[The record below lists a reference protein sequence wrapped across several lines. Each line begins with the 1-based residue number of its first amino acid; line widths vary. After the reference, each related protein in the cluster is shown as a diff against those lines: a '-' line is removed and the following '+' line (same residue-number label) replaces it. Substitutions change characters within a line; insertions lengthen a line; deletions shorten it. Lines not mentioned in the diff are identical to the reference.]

1 MVLAEEGTNNGSA
14 FINASKCN
22 FLLWQEPKLMSNPV
36 TIFFLSTPH
45 HDLKKA
51 HNLRK
56 WAQLHWYLGGPFGNG
71 KSATHHIFIS
81 FISFQPPLLFWTKKK
96 TPSLVDK
103 KKTPLFDKKNLSH

>member
-1 MVLAEEGTNNGSA
+1 MQFFVVARTKA
-14 FINASKCN
+14 DV
-22 FLLWQEPKLMSNPV
+22 EPRHD
-36 TIFFLSTPH
+36 FFLSTPH

-81 FISFQPPLLFWTKKK
+81 FISFQPPLL
-96 TPSLVDK
+96 LI
-103 KKTPLFDKKNLSH
+103 KKTPLFDKKTSLIKEMKI